1 VNPLY
6 LSYSYKEIQNIPW
19 EAIVLLTKIDPLFH
33 FSLPSVYISL
43 SSSALVKTPALGVQG
58 KYVFLYKLI
67 EPYSLWRNDVLPMII
82 DKFRRLY
89 PDSQFLVPSTW
100 SEFKDLLESL
110 TDDLDTMAFN
120 RDVEQE
126 IEILIRKL
134 FIKSWQGLKVL
145 RAESSA
151 SRERAAA
158 LAAQLAEREQAL
170 AGLRA
175 ELSSS
180 RERVA
185 GLEAQLA
192 EQEQQN
198 TALTLQKAALQQ
210 ELDATCSRYENLQQ
224 YQQERE
230 QIIQNLNNN
239 LLAIYNSK
247 AWKIIEW
254 MRRVRLWLAPK
265 GSWRE
270 KLAKHIFHLSRK
282 LVSFS

>member
-1 VNPLY
+1 
-6 LSYSYKEIQNIPW
+6 
-19 EAIVLLTKIDPLFH
+19 
-33 FSLPSVYISL
+33 
-43 SSSALVKTPALGVQG
+43 
-58 KYVFLYKLI
+58 
-67 EPYSLWRNDVLPMII
+67 
-82 DKFRRLY
+82 
-89 PDSQFLVPSTW
+89 
-100 SEFKDLLESL
+100 LLESL
-110 TDDLDTMAFN
+110 TDDLDTRAFN